1 MTGERCPL
9 DRSQKCSHQAQE
21 KPQRGQTGVSDEQR
35 LDNAPDWDDPKQGG
49 QQYQQYEQFNDPAGA
64 PRGRRCISP
73 EP

>member
-1 MTGERCPL
+1 
-9 DRSQKCSHQAQE
+9 
-21 KPQRGQTGVSDEQR
+21 VSDEQR
-35 LDNAPDWDDPKQGG
+35 LDHAPDWDDPKQGG